1 MEVKDGGEAGW
12 RRRRRIEEGDGGGG
26 WRRIEEEEEEDGG
39 GGGWRSRRME
49 EEDTLS
55 LDFAI
60 ALVNLYLSAQTF
72 EVKASDLKGP
82 SQ

>member
-1 MEVKDGGEAGW
+1 M
-12 RRRRRIEEGDGGGG
+12 
-26 WRRIEEEEEEDGG
+26 EEEEEDGG

-60 ALVNLYLSAQTF
+60 ALVYLILCLIISS
-72 EVKASDLKGP
+72 SDNTVQL
-82 SQ
+82 S

>member
-1 MEVKDGGEAGW
+1 M
-12 RRRRRIEEGDGGGG
+12 
-26 WRRIEEEEEEDGG
+26 EEEEEDGG

-60 ALVNLYLSAQTF
+60 ALVLILFVQFNKV
-72 EVKASDLKGP
+72 VKT
-82 SQ
+82 

>member
-1 MEVKDGGEAGW
+1 M
-12 RRRRRIEEGDGGGG
+12 
-26 WRRIEEEEEEDGG
+26 EEEEEDGG

-60 ALVNLYLSAQTF
+60 ALVYYFIWRPQSYSNFVQLGLYIVNVFL
-72 EVKASDLKGP
+72 KIYSDG
-82 SQ
+82 

>member
-1 MEVKDGGEAGW
+1 M
-12 RRRRRIEEGDGGGG
+12 
-26 WRRIEEEEEEDGG
+26 EEEEEEDGG

-60 ALVNLYLSAQTF
+60 ALVMYCFLFVSSLII
-72 EVKASDLKGP
+72 
-82 SQ
+82 

>member
-1 MEVKDGGEAGW
+1 M
-12 RRRRRIEEGDGGGG
+12 
-26 WRRIEEEEEEDGG
+26 EEEEEDGG

-60 ALVNLYLSAQTF
+60 ALVIVYF
-72 EVKASDLKGP
+72 
-82 SQ
+82 SQH

>member
-1 MEVKDGGEAGW
+1 M
-12 RRRRRIEEGDGGGG
+12 
-26 WRRIEEEEEEDGG
+26 EEEEEEDGG

-60 ALVNLYLSAQTF
+60 ALVWFIVLVVQT
-72 EVKASDLKGP
+72 LTL
-82 SQ
+82 

>member
-1 MEVKDGGEAGW
+1 M
-12 RRRRRIEEGDGGGG
+12 
-26 WRRIEEEEEEDGG
+26 EEEEEEDGG

-60 ALVNLYLSAQTF
+60 ALVKHIKIIEINISQKLTLICGLLTEGLNNHFLSQKLNLIC
-72 EVKASDLKGP
+72 
-82 SQ
+82 

>member
-1 MEVKDGGEAGW
+1 M
-12 RRRRRIEEGDGGGG
+12 
-26 WRRIEEEEEEDGG
+26 EEEEEDGG

-60 ALVNLYLSAQTF
+60 ALVIIIIMSPSDYTVQTRAKALKYLSLDN
-72 EVKASDLKGP
+72 SDLPWQTDYKKNPCPGILTRKK
-82 SQ
+82 